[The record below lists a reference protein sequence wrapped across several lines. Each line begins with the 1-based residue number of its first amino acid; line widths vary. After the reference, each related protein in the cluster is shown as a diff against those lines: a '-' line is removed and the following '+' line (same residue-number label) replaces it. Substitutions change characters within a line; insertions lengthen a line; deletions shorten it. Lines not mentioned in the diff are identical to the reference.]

1 MGGTEPGLQ
10 AGSTLSPLFIKIF
23 LGYVSMR
30 ILRDRHRSVAAYRGA
45 SMVGLAMMIGMG
57 ACTVT
62 RIPAPGSAP
71 APESPRP
78 QPAASVPPST
88 AASAAAVHVRGGGPW
103 RFAPAAGTY
112 TYTLVTEAQI
122 APAPDTTQLR
132 SVPATTQRVIV
143 NVTPTGD
150 VQLVDPP
157 APTSGVCDAAAVLAT
172 RAQALVPRIP
182 AALTVGATWNDS
194 TTTDGCRGPIP
205 STTHTLRTFTVVGDT
220 TYAGVPALQVHRADV
235 IDAHGQGAEG
245 QHSVT
250 LSATGTGSAEL
261 FFDTTSG
268 RFLGSDG
275 TQTTA
280 VDVGASGRTT
290 RFIQHV
296 HEHATLEHTT

>member
-1 MGGTEPGLQ
+1 M
-10 AGSTLSPLFIKIF
+10 I
-23 LGYVSMR
+23 
-30 ILRDRHRSVAAYRGA
+30 
-45 SMVGLAMMIGMG
+45 GLAMGVG

-62 RIPAPGSAP
+62 RLPAPGSAP
-71 APESPRP
+71 APESPAP
-78 QPAASVPPST
+78 QPAASVPAST
-88 AASAAAVHVRGGGPW
+88 PTPTTPVQVRGGGPW
-103 RFAPAAGTY
+103 RFTPAAGTY

-122 APAPDTTQLR
+122 APATDTTQLR
-132 SVPATTQRVIV
+132 SVPVMTQQVIV
-143 NVTPTGD
+143 NVTPAGD

-157 APTSGVCDAAAVLAT
+157 APTSGACDAAAVLAT

-194 TTTDGCRGPIP
+194 TTADGCRGPIP
-205 STTHTLRTFTVVGDT
+205 STTRTLRTYTVIGDT
-220 TYAGVPALQVHRADV
+220 TYAGVPALQIHRADV

-245 QHSVT
+245 QHDVT
-250 LSATGTGSAEL
+250 LSATGTGTVEL

-296 HEHATLEHTT
+296 HEHATLEHST

>member
-1 MGGTEPGLQ
+1 MIGI
-10 AGSTLSPLFIKIF
+10 A
-23 LGYVSMR
+23 
-30 ILRDRHRSVAAYRGA
+30 
-45 SMVGLAMMIGMG
+45 IGMG

-71 APESPRP
+71 APESSRP
-78 QPAASVPPST
+78 QPAASVPTSSSAPS
-88 AASAAAVHVRGGGPW
+88 AAVHVRGGGPW
-103 RFAPAAGTY
+103 RFTPAAGTY
-112 TYTLVTEAQI
+112 TYTLLTEAQI
-122 APAPDTTQLR
+122 APATDTTQLR

-143 NVTPTGD
+143 NVTPAGD

-172 RAQALVPRIP
+172 RAQELMPRVP
-182 AALTVGATWNDS
+182 AALVVGATWNDS
-194 TTTDGCRGPIP
+194 TTIAGCRGPIP
-205 STTHTLRTFTVVGDT
+205 STTRTLRTYTVVGDT

-250 LSATGTGSAEL
+250 LTATGAGSVEL
-261 FFDTTSG
+261 FFDTASG

-275 TQTTA
+275 TQSTV

-296 HEHATLEHTT
+296 HVRATLEHTT